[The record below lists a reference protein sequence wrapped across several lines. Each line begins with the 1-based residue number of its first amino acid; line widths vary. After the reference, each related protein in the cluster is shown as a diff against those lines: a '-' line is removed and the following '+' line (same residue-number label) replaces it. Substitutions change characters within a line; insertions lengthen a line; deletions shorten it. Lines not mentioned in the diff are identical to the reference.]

1 MEYLNAHPV
10 RIRKISKTIYKSD
23 KETDES
29 FTEHKLCRKI
39 RVNNFEFTY
48 HYATIG
54 TQTIILKKK
63 RVLNMKKKFVPIL
76 AAGALIVV
84 IICFMLLGS
93 IIEKYTP
100 SKEHMNLSDYYNLSG
115 EQDVALILDNQI
127 LDAKEN
133 SLTELSILIM
143 KLYVLI

>member
-1 MEYLNAHPV
+1 
-10 RIRKISKTIYKSD
+10 
-23 KETDES
+23 
-29 FTEHKLCRKI
+29 
-39 RVNNFEFTY
+39 
-48 HYATIG
+48 
-54 TQTIILKKK
+54 
-63 RVLNMKKKFVPIL
+63 MKKKFVPIL

-127 LDAKEN
+127 FFACYFVQLRIAKVKRIHSHGN
-133 SLTELSILIM
+133 TSTWYGRFGGCS
-143 KLYVLI
+143 

>member
-10 RIRKISKTIYKSD
+10 RIKRISKATYKSE
-23 KETDES
+23 KKKRQS
-29 FTEHKLCRKI
+29 FTEHRLCRKI
-39 RVNNFEFTY
+39 KVNNFDFTY

-76 AAGALIVV
+76 AAGALIIV

-93 IIEKYTP
+93 MIEKYTP
-100 SKEHMNLSDYYNLSG
+100 SKEHMNLSDYYNLSN
-115 EQDVALILDNQI
+115 EQEAALILN
-127 LDAKEN
+127 N
-133 SLTELSILIM
+133 
-143 KLYVLI
+143 

>member
-1 MEYLNAHPV
+1 
-10 RIRKISKTIYKSD
+10 
-23 KETDES
+23 
-29 FTEHKLCRKI
+29 
-39 RVNNFEFTY
+39 
-48 HYATIG
+48 
-54 TQTIILKKK
+54 
-63 RVLNMKKKFVPIL
+63 MKKKFVPIL

-127 LDAKEN
+127 LGRKMEN

>member
-1 MEYLNAHPV
+1 
-10 RIRKISKTIYKSD
+10 
-23 KETDES
+23 
-29 FTEHKLCRKI
+29 
-39 RVNNFEFTY
+39 
-48 HYATIG
+48 
-54 TQTIILKKK
+54 
-63 RVLNMKKKFVPIL
+63 MKKKFVPIL

-115 EQDVALILDNQI
+115 
-127 LDAKEN
+127 

>member
-1 MEYLNAHPV
+1 
-10 RIRKISKTIYKSD
+10 
-23 KETDES
+23 
-29 FTEHKLCRKI
+29 
-39 RVNNFEFTY
+39 
-48 HYATIG
+48 
-54 TQTIILKKK
+54 
-63 RVLNMKKKFVPIL
+63 MKKKFVPIL

-127 LDAKEN
+127 LDAKGKLLNGTVYLAVSYTHLTLPTN
-133 SLTELSILIM
+133 SR
-143 KLYVLI
+143 V

>member
-1 MEYLNAHPV
+1 
-10 RIRKISKTIYKSD
+10 
-23 KETDES
+23 
-29 FTEHKLCRKI
+29 
-39 RVNNFEFTY
+39 
-48 HYATIG
+48 
-54 TQTIILKKK
+54 
-63 RVLNMKKKFVPIL
+63 MKKKFVPIL

>member
-1 MEYLNAHPV
+1 
-10 RIRKISKTIYKSD
+10 
-23 KETDES
+23 
-29 FTEHKLCRKI
+29 
-39 RVNNFEFTY
+39 
-48 HYATIG
+48 
-54 TQTIILKKK
+54 
-63 RVLNMKKKFVPIL
+63 MKKKFVPIL

-115 EQDVALILDNQI
+115 EQDVALILDNQFSTQ
-127 LDAKEN
+127 KEN